1 MVKFRKPKKE
11 EKRRKTKRR
20 TWGGKEAANMEG
32 QGKSVAAAEVRR
44 GKERGKG
51 QGERVSKGRS

>member
-1 MVKFRKPKKE
+1 M
-11 EKRRKTKRR
+11 
-20 TWGGKEAANMEG
+20 GGKEAANMEG